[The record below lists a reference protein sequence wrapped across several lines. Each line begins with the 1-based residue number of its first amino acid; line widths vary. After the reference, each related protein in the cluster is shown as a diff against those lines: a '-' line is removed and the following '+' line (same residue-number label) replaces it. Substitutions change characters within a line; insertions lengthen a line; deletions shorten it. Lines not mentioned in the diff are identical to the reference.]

1 MGVTLWI
8 DREMKFQD
16 DVVVLEMQE
25 YKGVVVVSCTSVSD
39 Q

>member
-1 MGVTLWI
+1 MTLWI